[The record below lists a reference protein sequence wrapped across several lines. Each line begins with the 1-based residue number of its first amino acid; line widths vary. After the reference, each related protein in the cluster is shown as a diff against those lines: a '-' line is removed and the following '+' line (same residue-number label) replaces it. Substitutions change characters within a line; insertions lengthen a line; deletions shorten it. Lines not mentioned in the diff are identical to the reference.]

1 MVPQP
6 GRMQIRVLVVDDEPG
21 VRTLVANLL
30 RGQGYSVA
38 EAGGGQEALDLV
50 SRDEARL
57 DLLLS
62 DVSMPDVDGPTLAER
77 LIRMRRVANVL
88 FISGFSDAPVRR
100 FGGEHVAFLAKPF
113 RPAELLAAVRRL
125 TTTQHAAA
133 AQIA

>member
-6 GRMQIRVLVVDDEPG
+6 GRVQIRVLVVDDEPG

-38 EAGGGQEALDLV
+38 EAGGGEEALDIAA
-50 SRDEARL
+50 RDTNKL

-62 DVSMPDVDGPTLAER
+62 DVSMPGVDGPTLAER
-77 LIRMRRVANVL
+77 LLGMRRVAKVL

-100 FGGEHVAFLAKPF
+100 FRAEQVAFLAKPF

-125 TTTQHAAA
+125 TERHVPAAR
-133 AQIA
+133 IA

>member
-1 MVPQP
+1 MVPQS
-6 GRMQIRVLVVDDEPG
+6 GRTDIRVLVVDDEPG

-38 EAGGGQEALDLV
+38 EAGGGQEALELASHDA
-50 SRDEARL
+50 SKL

-62 DVSMPDVDGPTLAER
+62 DVSMPGVDGPTLAAR
-77 LIRMRRVANVL
+77 LLDMKRVAKVL

-100 FGGEHVAFLAKPF
+100 FRSEQVAFLAKPF

-125 TTTQHAAA
+125 TERHAAVA
-133 AQIA
+133 RTA